1 MGGEVCPCTCHH
13 TTTTSPQGK
22 GKKAE
27 DALMKEKEYEEMVEK
42 LFELTVKELDKD
54 MMDIELLVKNLI
66 LVEPGE

>member
-1 MGGEVCPCTCHH
+1 MSLRGMGAMGGEVCPCTCHH

-27 DALMKEKEYEEMVEK
+27 DALM
-42 LFELTVKELDKD
+42 FELTVKELDKD